1 MSIHTS
7 ETGSASQADPGCTV
21 GERGVVF
28 FRNQN
33 NVDNKLQKEICKR
46 LNDLSGAP
54 KENTF
59 YRHSLLA
66 MQGEDPEM
74 GKVDQDRIQKM
85 YSPPVEG
92 MPRQSH
98 TKDWHTDSS
107 FEPMPPSYT
116 VLRMTDLPAAGGGK
130 MPISI
135 PNPARLLLPTPNL
148 TSSS

>member
-1 MSIHTS
+1 MSTYIDKCLNAYLVRKLTI
-7 ETGSASQADPGCTV
+7 GRIVA
-21 GERGVVF
+21 ERGVVF

-33 NVDNKLQKEICKR
+33 NMTNDLQKELCKR

-74 GKVDQDRIQKM
+74 GKVDQDRILKM
-85 YSPPVEG
+85 YTPPKAG

-98 TKDWHTDSS
+98 TKDWHSDSS

-116 VLRMTDLPAAGGGK
+116 VLRMAELPATGGGK
-130 MPISI
+130 IEYLHFNTLCKS
-135 PNPARLLLPTPNL
+135 
-148 TSSS
+148 

>member
-1 MSIHTS
+1 MSIYRFKGVNVYVDRKLTI
-7 ETGSASQADPGCTV
+7 GRIVA
-21 GERGVVF
+21 ERGVVF

-33 NVDNKLQKEICKR
+33 TMTNDLQKELCKR

-74 GKVDQDRIQKM
+74 GKVDQDRLQKM
-85 YSPPVEG
+85 YSPAKEG
-92 MPRQSH
+92 MPRQTH
-98 TKDWHTDSS
+98 TRDWHSDSS

-116 VLRMTDLPAAGGGK
+116 VLRMAELPAAGGGK
-130 MPISI
+130 IESLYLNSMC
-135 PNPARLLLPTPNL
+135 RR
-148 TSSS
+148 

>member
-1 MSIHTS
+1 
-7 ETGSASQADPGCTV
+7 
-21 GERGVVF
+21 
-28 FRNQN
+28 
-33 NVDNKLQKEICKR
+33 
-46 LNDLSGAP
+46 
-54 KENTF
+54 
-59 YRHSLLA
+59 

-92 MPRQSH
+92 MPRQTH

-130 MPISI
+130 MP
-135 PNPARLLLPTPNL
+135 L
-148 TSSS
+148 